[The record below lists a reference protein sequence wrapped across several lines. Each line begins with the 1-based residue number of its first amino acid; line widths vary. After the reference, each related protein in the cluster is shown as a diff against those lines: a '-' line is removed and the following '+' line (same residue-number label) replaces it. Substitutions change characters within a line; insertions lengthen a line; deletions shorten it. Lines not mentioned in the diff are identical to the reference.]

1 MAIGPSDTLLG
12 EGQKP
17 RRPGLPATFE
27 TNPVLSGPPGQGPAA
42 PVGVGTQR
50 PSTLGRSSG
59 SPAASPAAAAPKP
72 PTGPSFLES
81 ISGQG
86 FMDRMQQAGRNVGA
100 AMGAPSNDAG
110 FAPGGKFGVG
120 ALDPR
125 ANLTAAERGAAIG
138 QTISG
143 NVDRFKN
150 AAIGGGKS
158 FRAAVE
164 TGLGPIVSPVVDFAK
179 GLLGGQEGLS
189 REAQAR
195 AATPADQMYRPPSRP
210 APAQQGAPQPPQLLP
225 EVVPAAAPGMAGTQ
239 AAPMNTII
247 GADGQP
253 RAAVIAPGL
262 QGGPVAMTPAAQQ
275 QPQAPALPMQ
285 MAPGS
290 VARADPSRTRAGDE
304 ATRGVMQEIES
315 QLFRNSFAAGR
326 GSRSAR
332 GLQGQL
338 TQALAGL
345 APTLGASAD
354 AADARNVQARTAL
367 AQTQA
372 QQNAAQLQAQ
382 TAAGINERRAQA
394 AELVAQ
400 IGAGARPPT
409 LLTGEQGAFSIGP
422 NGQAVPVLA
431 PDGSQVRPAGGGGQ
445 GIRPDTLFKEFNARI
460 AAIQGDPTLSPEL
473 KAQQVEQL
481 YADPLFQ
488 GLTQYLPQPGQ

>member
-50 PSTLGRSSG
+50 PSTLGRSGG

-125 ANLTAAERGAAIG
+125 ANLTAAERGAAIR

-143 NVDRFKN
+143 NVDRFNN
-150 AAIGGGKS
+150 AVVGGGKS
-158 FRAAVE
+158 LRAGIE
-164 TGLGPIVSPVVDFAK
+164 TGLTPVVRPVVDFAK
-179 GLLGGQEGLS
+179 GLLVGQEGLS
-189 REAQAR
+189 QGAQAGNSPQ
-195 AATPADQMYRPPSRP
+195 PAPPPSSS
-210 APAQQGAPQPPQLLP
+210 APPRQEAPKPPQLLP
-225 EVVPAAAPGMAGTQ
+225 EVVPT

-275 QPQAPALPMQ
+275 QPQPPALPMQ

-290 VARADPSRTRAGDE
+290 VARVDPSRTRAGDE